1 MQPGVRAARWLDS
14 RRDHRAPPSVLD
26 DIEERW
32 TPFATRVDGGRGF
45 SGLEIRITRKDGSE
59 FNAALACAPLVDEQG
74 RPAGLVANI
83 EDISDRKRA
92 EEQLRKAQAELAH
105 VIRVTSLGELAAS
118 IAHEINQP
126 LAAIEANAAASLN
139 WLGEPR
145 PDVDLVRDALAD
157 IVADSHRAGRV
168 IQRIRQIATKS
179 EPQKSRLDVNESSMM
194 CWRWYASELQRHR
207 CRCAWPGRRRYRPR

>member
-1 MQPGVRAARWLDS
+1 MKVTERTGELHRTGAELQTILDASLVGMVLIRQDHTVQRCNAAFERLVGWTADGIIG
-14 RRDHRAPPSVLD
+14 RRIPLLD

-32 TPFATRVDGGRGF
+32 TPFATRVDGDRGF

-59 FNAALACAPLVDEQG
+59 FDAALACAPLVDEQG

-105 VIRVTSLGELAAS
+105 VMRVTSLGELAAS

-126 LAAIEANAAASLN
+126 LAAIEANAAAHSI
-139 WLGEPR
+139 G
-145 PDVDLVRDALAD
+145 
-157 IVADSHRAGRV
+157 S
-168 IQRIRQIATKS
+168 
-179 EPQKSRLDVNESSMM
+179 
-194 CWRWYASELQRHR
+194 AS
-207 CRCAWPGRRRYRPR
+207 PGRTWTRA